1 MLTAAI
7 CHPTVSD
14 RYVIIT
20 LDARPRHMHTGYFL
34 HFPPFYLEIGS
45 VVLGCVC
52 TLTVVEDL
60 SLFPLLDPK
69 VDQSQQLQSENS
81 IVEITLC
88 SLPMEFS
95 VVFCFSLACLFCF
108 SPWPGWGKCLLTAV
122 AELCIRWP
130 LSSPLVSISSPHK
143 SHPKSFTQWDL
154 RVTVFERMCLF
165 SLYIEDCC
173 IFCLS
178 QVNSS

>member
-14 RYVIIT
+14 GYVIIT

-52 TLTVVEDL
+52 ILAVAEDL
-60 SLFPLLDPK
+60 SLFSVLGPK
-69 VDQSQQLQSENS
+69 VDQSRQLQSKNS
-81 IVEITLC
+81 IVEITIC
-88 SLPMEFS
+88 SPPMEFS
-95 VVFCFSLACLFCF
+95 VVFCFSLACLFCS
-108 SPWPGWGKCLLTAV
+108 SPRPGWKKCLLTAV

-130 LSSPLVSISSPHK
+130 LSSPLVSISSPKILHAVGLE
-143 SHPKSFTQWDL
+143 SDGL
-154 RVTVFERMCLF
+154 
-165 SLYIEDCC
+165 
-173 IFCLS
+173 
-178 QVNSS
+178 